1 MWENCYYIG
10 GSDGGL
16 LDTPLGPVGAAL
28 CWEMIRMATV
38 RRLRSKIDL
47 LLAGSCWWTV
57 PGRGLPLPKKA
68 LLGRLNLEMVRQAPV
83 RMALLLGV
91 AAHAGDFECSVPW
104 LPGLRFRSHFL
115 GETQIVNAGGKVLA
129 RLPREAGEGV
139 VTAQIRIGRRD
150 PTGCKFYLSGGEV
163 LTHAHG
169 PEPHRGRT

>member
-1 MWENCYYIG
+1 VY
-10 GSDGGL
+10 
-16 LDTPLGPVGAAL
+16 
-28 CWEMIRMATV
+28 
-38 RRLRSKIDL
+38 RRE
-47 LLAGSCWWTV
+47 
-57 PGRGLPLPKKA
+57 